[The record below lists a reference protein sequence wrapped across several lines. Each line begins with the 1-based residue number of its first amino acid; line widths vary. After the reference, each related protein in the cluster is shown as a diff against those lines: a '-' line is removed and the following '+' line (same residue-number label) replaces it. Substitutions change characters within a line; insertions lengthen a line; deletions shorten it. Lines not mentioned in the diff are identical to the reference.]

1 MTTDKYVLSPET
13 ILNNK
18 YHILMQIG
26 KGGFS
31 YIYLAECLSDGKL
44 FAIKELF
51 VEEYMERRI
60 PETTVYLYKDSFKK
74 RFETDLHHFQKEW
87 IVMNEFKYHPGTVQP
102 VDFFEE
108 NNTLYIV
115 MEFLSGGSLKDHV
128 RKNGKIKVDML
139 CKSLR
144 NVFQLL
150 SEMHA
155 KGYVHGD
162 ISPDN
167 LIMDGDNY
175 KLIDFG
181 AVRRTGEA
189 TSIEGQI
196 RKEGYTPAE
205 VFNRNNLTNQRSD
218 IYSICATCYYAITG
232 IEPEDA
238 LERGIIDELKPPSE
252 LYAEV
257 HPLIEKTVM
266 KGLSMIPDERWESIQ
281 KIQEQIDS
289 YNKTE
294 EQRKSEE
301 ESIKKKR
308 RIRQLI
314 AGAAIAL
321 TVLVGCRIFYFTH
334 RELIKFKGQEIQKIV
349 FFYKEE
355 TTHEESER
363 VDNYIKE
370 KIIESKTQNLI
381 QINDCP
387 LRGVA

>member
-1 MTTDKYVLSPET
+1 M
-13 ILNNK
+13 
-18 YHILMQIG
+18 
-26 KGGFS
+26 
-31 YIYLAECLSDGKL
+31 
-44 FAIKELF
+44 
-51 VEEYMERRI
+51 
-60 PETTVYLYKDSFKK
+60 
-74 RFETDLHHFQKEW
+74 
-87 IVMNEFKYHPGTVQP
+87 
-102 VDFFEE
+102 
-108 NNTLYIV
+108 
-115 MEFLSGGSLKDHV
+115 
-128 RKNGKIKVDML
+128 
-139 CKSLR
+139 
-144 NVFQLL
+144 
-150 SEMHA
+150 
-155 KGYVHGD
+155 
-162 ISPDN
+162 
-167 LIMDGDNY
+167 
-175 KLIDFG
+175 
-181 AVRRTGEA
+181 
-189 TSIEGQI
+189 
-196 RKEGYTPAE
+196 
-205 VFNRNNLTNQRSD
+205 
-218 IYSICATCYYAITG
+218 
-232 IEPEDA
+232 
-238 LERGIIDELKPPSE
+238 
-252 LYAEV
+252 
-257 HPLIEKTVM
+257 IEKTVM